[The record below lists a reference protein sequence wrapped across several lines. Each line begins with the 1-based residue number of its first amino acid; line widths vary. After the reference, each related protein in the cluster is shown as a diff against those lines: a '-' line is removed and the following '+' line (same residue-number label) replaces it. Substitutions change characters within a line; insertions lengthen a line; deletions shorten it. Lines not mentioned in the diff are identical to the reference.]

1 MAVDIVPELLEK
13 IRNDFMVAA
22 SEDGKIQKFLKKI
35 RDGTANMD
43 ETSLFARSLGDILAE
58 VLKKD
63 ITQDIL
69 PDGRM
74 YYNIANRIIKPMLE
88 DNFNLTNR
96 AAGMVQAILDEQD
109 GIHLNAMSGTFPEE
123 RVDALIGAIS
133 EEGIEW
139 EELERR
145 MDEPVRNISQSFMD
159 EFIRTNAQFRY
170 QAGMRAQIVRKL
182 AGGACEWCKRL
193 AGTYEYPDVPVDVY
207 RRHDNCRCTVTF
219 KSGRQRQNVWTKQSW
234 STPEQ
239 LEQRKKVGLD
249 LTRRTREEAR
259 KKEEELLENTNQ

>member
-1 MAVDIVPELLEK
+1 MAADIVPELLEK
-13 IRNDFMVAA
+13 IRNDFMIAI
-22 SEDGKIQKFLKKI
+22 SGDRQIQKFLKKI

-58 VLKKD
+58 VLKRD

-69 PDGRM
+69 PNGRM

-88 DNFNLTNR
+88 DNFNMTNK
-96 AAGMVQAILDEQD
+96 AAGMVQAILDAQD
-109 GIHLNAMSGTFPEE
+109 GLHLNAMSGTFPEE
-123 RVDALIGAIS
+123 RVNTLIGAIS

-139 EELERR
+139 EEVEKR

-159 EFIRTNAQFRY
+159 EFIQTNARFRY
-170 QAGMRAQIVRKL
+170 QAGMRAQIERKL

-193 AGTYEYPDVPVDVY
+193 AGTYEYPDVPDDVY

-219 KSGRQRQNVWTKQSW
+219 KSERQRQNIWTKQSW
-234 STPEQ
+234 STSEQ
-239 LEQRKKVGLD
+239 LEQRKEAGLD

-259 KKEEELLENTNQ
+259 KKEEELLEDMKQ